1 MLAVNISGQSLL
13 NEQFIEF
20 LAASLSRHPF
30 GRNLCFEITES
41 QFISNLDQAT
51 HFMRQLGTFGC
62 RFSLDDFGTG
72 FSSYGYLKELDVDYL
87 KIDGTFI
94 RHIDSKQIDEAIVS
108 SIAGVARAMDK
119 QTVAEYVERQ
129 AQIDVLERLRIDM
142 VQGYGVG
149 VEVPLESIIE
159 GPSRVRA

>member
-1 MLAVNISGQSLL
+1 M
-13 NEQFIEF
+13 
-20 LAASLSRHPF
+20 
-30 GRNLCFEITES
+30 
-41 QFISNLDQAT
+41 
-51 HFMRQLGTFGC
+51 
-62 RFSLDDFGTG
+62 
-72 FSSYGYLKELDVDYL
+72 KELDVDYL

-94 RHIDSKQIDEAIVS
+94 RDIDSNQMDEAIVS
-108 SIAGVARAMDK
+108 SIVGVARAMDK

-129 AQIDVLERLRIDM
+129 AQIDVLKRLRIDM